1 MCVVV
6 KLVSVE
12 HSRLS
17 TPESAAMC
25 SAVIMCH
32 YALRCALKSVF
43 SDHSDLLAKVLII
56 LLSEQ
61 ANTVALSCGENEI
74 SSKENMSVS
83 TRLCAHIP
91 GPDIIIQLIF
101 WIQFYN
107 ESSSHK
113 NLRHFREVFLLKRR

>member
-17 TPESAAMC
+17 TPDAAAMY

-61 ANTVALSCGENEI
+61 AYTVELSCGENKI
-74 SSKENMSVS
+74 SQLQGEHERQQHGFVS
-83 TRLCAHIP
+83 T
-91 GPDIIIQLIF
+91 IQG
-101 WIQFYN
+101 Q
-107 ESSSHK
+107 
-113 NLRHFREVFLLKRR
+113 LLSFN